1 MRLNKFIGDSF
12 LMILSSGI
20 AQVILIITTP
30 IITRLYS
37 PAEFGEF
44 TIFSNIAM
52 ILIPI
57 INARYDLLIV
67 NAKNDRSANIL
78 SQISFLI
85 SLLILLI
92 LIPILAISAWLYPNF
107 ILDFIFIIIM
117 LFLVS
122 LTNIFTNYL
131 NKERKYKVLS
141 LINVFRAGSMAL
153 LQIIFGLLSLGSL
166 GLIIGFSLSYI
177 TGITLGYKTFK
188 KHFNI
193 VRNKEETKALFLEN
207 KNQLVY
213 STPSILLNSLS
224 FSVVVFFIGILYTN
238 TEVGIYGMAIRVLGI
253 PVTIISLGLSKIFM
267 QQANDYYIER
277 GNFRNLLLKFSSTL
291 VIVSIILYVPLYLFS
306 EELVNILLG
315 HSWVDAITVIKIVI
329 PLFVIRLIV
338 STVSLSVIVLQK
350 QQLELILQA
359 LFLIGTTVTF
369 VISKMLNL
377 TFLNFVSINTAVLIV
392 SYMIFFIALY
402 YFAKNKQFK
411 NSWSKFINKKDVD

>member
-153 LQIIFGLLSLGSL
+153 LQIIFGLLSLGGL

-411 NSWSKFINKKDVD
+411 NS

>member
-37 PAEFGEF
+37 PTEFGEF

-67 NAKNDRSANIL
+67 NTRNDRSANIL

-92 LIPILAISAWLYPNF
+92 LIPIFAISAWLYPNF

-153 LQIIFGLLSLGSL
+153 LQIIFGLLALGSL

-177 TGITLGYKTFK
+177 AGITLGYKTFK

-193 VRNKEETKALFLEN
+193 VRDKEETKALFLEN

-267 QQANDYYIER
+267 QQANDYYIEY
-277 GNFRNLLLKFSSTL
+277 GNFRNLLLKFSSIL

-359 LFLIGTTVTF
+359 LFLIGTTATF

-377 TFLNFVSINTAVLIV
+377 TFLNFVSINTVVLIV

-411 NSWSKFINKKDVD
+411 NS

>member
-20 AQVILIITTP
+20 TQVILIITTP

-37 PAEFGEF
+37 PTEFGEF

-67 NAKNDRSANIL
+67 NTKNDRSANIL

-92 LIPILAISAWLYPNF
+92 LIPIFAISAWLYPNF

-153 LQIIFGLLSLGSL
+153 LQIIFGLLALGSL

-177 TGITLGYKTFK
+177 AGITLGYKTFK

-193 VRNKEETKALFLEN
+193 VRDKEETKALFLEN

-267 QQANDYYIER
+267 QQANDYYIEY
-277 GNFRNLLLKFSSTL
+277 GNFRNLLLKFSSIL

-359 LFLIGTTVTF
+359 LFLIGTTATF

-377 TFLNFVSINTAVLIV
+377 TFLNFVSINTVVLIV

-411 NSWSKFINKKDVD
+411 NS

>member
-12 LMILSSGI
+12 LMILNSGI

-37 PAEFGEF
+37 PTEFGEF

-67 NAKNDRSANIL
+67 NTKNDRSANIL

-92 LIPILAISAWLYPNF
+92 LIPIFAISAWLYPNF

-153 LQIIFGLLSLGSL
+153 LQIIFGLLALGSL

-177 TGITLGYKTFK
+177 AGITLGYKTFK

-193 VRNKEETKALFLEN
+193 VRDKEETKALFLEN

-267 QQANDYYIER
+267 QQANDYYIEY
-277 GNFRNLLLKFSSTL
+277 GNFRNLLLKFSSIL

-359 LFLIGTTVTF
+359 LFLIGTTATF

-377 TFLNFVSINTAVLIV
+377 TFLNFVSINTVVLIV

-411 NSWSKFINKKDVD
+411 NS

>member
-37 PAEFGEF
+37 PTEFGEF

-67 NAKNDRSANIL
+67 NTKNDRSANIL

-92 LIPILAISAWLYPNF
+92 LIPIFAISAWLYPNF

-141 LINVFRAGSMAL
+141 LINVFRAGAMAL
-153 LQIIFGLLSLGSL
+153 LQIIFGLLALGSL

-177 TGITLGYKTFK
+177 AGITLGYKTFK

-193 VRNKEETKALFLEN
+193 VRDKEETKALFLEN

-267 QQANDYYIER
+267 QQANDYYIEH
-277 GNFRNLLLKFSSTL
+277 GNFRNLLLKFSSIL

-377 TFLNFVSINTAVLIV
+377 TFLNFVSINTVVLIV

-411 NSWSKFINKKDVD
+411 NS

>member
-1 MRLNKFIGDSF
+1 MKINKFISDSF

-20 AQVILIITTP
+20 AQIILIVTTP

-67 NAKNDRSANIL
+67 NAKNDRIANIL

-85 SLLILLI
+85 SLVIILI
-92 LIPILAISAWLYPNF
+92 LIPVFMVSALLFPNF

-141 LINVFRAGSMAL
+141 LINVFRAASMAL
-153 LQIIFGLLSLGSL
+153 LQIIFGCLAFGSL

-177 TGITLGYKTFK
+177 AGLTLGYRTFK

-193 VRNKEETKALFLEN
+193 VKDKEEAKEIFLEN

-267 QQANDYYIER
+267 QQANDYYIEY
-277 GNFRNLLLKFSSTL
+277 GNFRNLLLKFSSAL
-291 VIVSIILYVPLYLFS
+291 IIVSIILYVPLYLFS

-315 HSWVDAITVIKIVI
+315 KNWVDAIIVIKIVI
-329 PLFVIRLIV
+329 PLFVVRLIV

-359 LFLIGTTVTF
+359 LFLVGTTITF
-369 VISKMLNL
+369 IISKIFSLI
-377 TFLNFVSINTAVLIV
+377 FLNFVSINTIVLV
-392 SYMIFFIALY
+392 FSYIIFFIALF
-402 YFAKNKQFK
+402 YFAKNKRFK
-411 NSWSKFINKKDVD
+411 ET

>member
-213 STPSILLNSLS
+213 STPSI
-224 FSVVVFFIGILYTN
+224 
-238 TEVGIYGMAIRVLGI
+238 
-253 PVTIISLGLSKIFM
+253 
-267 QQANDYYIER
+267 
-277 GNFRNLLLKFSSTL
+277 
-291 VIVSIILYVPLYLFS
+291 
-306 EELVNILLG
+306 
-315 HSWVDAITVIKIVI
+315 
-329 PLFVIRLIV
+329 
-338 STVSLSVIVLQK
+338 
-350 QQLELILQA
+350 
-359 LFLIGTTVTF
+359 
-369 VISKMLNL
+369 
-377 TFLNFVSINTAVLIV
+377 
-392 SYMIFFIALY
+392 
-402 YFAKNKQFK
+402 
-411 NSWSKFINKKDVD
+411 

>member
-37 PAEFGEF
+37 PTEFGEF

-67 NAKNDRSANIL
+67 NTKNDRSANIL

-92 LIPILAISAWLYPNF
+92 LIPIFAISAWLYPNF

-153 LQIIFGLLSLGSL
+153 LQIIFGLLALGSL

-177 TGITLGYKTFK
+177 AGITLGYKTFK

-193 VRNKEETKALFLEN
+193 VRDKEETKALFLEN

-267 QQANDYYIER
+267 QQANDYYIEH
-277 GNFRNLLLKFSSTL
+277 GNFRNLLLKFSSIL

-338 STVSLSVIVLQK
+338 STVSLSVILLQK

-377 TFLNFVSINTAVLIV
+377 TFLNFVSINTVVLIL

-411 NSWSKFINKKDVD
+411 NS

>member
-37 PAEFGEF
+37 PTEFGEF

-67 NAKNDRSANIL
+67 NTKNDRSANIL

-92 LIPILAISAWLYPNF
+92 LIPIFAISAWLYLNF

-153 LQIIFGLLSLGSL
+153 LQIIFGLLALGSL

-177 TGITLGYKTFK
+177 SGITLGYKTFK

-193 VRNKEETKALFLEN
+193 VRDKEETKALFLEN

-267 QQANDYYIER
+267 QQANDYYIEH
-277 GNFRNLLLKFSSTL
+277 GNFRNLLLKFSSIL

-377 TFLNFVSINTAVLIV
+377 TFLNFVSINTVVLIV

-411 NSWSKFINKKDVD
+411 NS

>member
-37 PAEFGEF
+37 PTEFGEF

-67 NAKNDRSANIL
+67 NTKNDRSANIL

-92 LIPILAISAWLYPNF
+92 LIPIFAISAWLYPNF

-153 LQIIFGLLSLGSL
+153 LQIIFGLLALGSL

-177 TGITLGYKTFK
+177 AGITLGYKTFK

-193 VRNKEETKALFLEN
+193 VRDKEETKALFLEN

-253 PVTIISLGLSKIFM
+253 PVAIISLGLSKIFM
-267 QQANDYYIER
+267 QQANDYYIEY
-277 GNFRNLLLKFSSTL
+277 GNFRNLLLKFSSIL

-359 LFLIGTTVTF
+359 LFLIGTTATF

-377 TFLNFVSINTAVLIV
+377 TFLNFVSINTVVLIV

-411 NSWSKFINKKDVD
+411 NS

>member
-153 LQIIFGLLSLGSL
+153 LQIIFGLLSLGIL

-411 NSWSKFINKKDVD
+411 NS

>member
-37 PAEFGEF
+37 PTEFGEF

-67 NAKNDRSANIL
+67 NTKNDRSANIL

-92 LIPILAISAWLYPNF
+92 LIPIFAISAWLYPNF

-131 NKERKYKVLS
+131 NKKRKYKVLS

-153 LQIIFGLLSLGSL
+153 LQIIFGLLALGSL

-177 TGITLGYKTFK
+177 AGITLGYKTFK

-193 VRNKEETKALFLEN
+193 VRDKEETKALFLEN

-267 QQANDYYIER
+267 QQANDYYIEH
-277 GNFRNLLLKFSSTL
+277 GNFRNLLLKFSSIL

-377 TFLNFVSINTAVLIV
+377 TFLNFVSINTVVLIL

-411 NSWSKFINKKDVD
+411 NS

>member
-37 PAEFGEF
+37 PTEFGEF

-67 NAKNDRSANIL
+67 NTKNDRSANIL

-92 LIPILAISAWLYPNF
+92 LIPIFAISAWLYPNF

-153 LQIIFGLLSLGSL
+153 LQIIFGLLALGSL

-177 TGITLGYKTFK
+177 AGITLGYKTFK

-193 VRNKEETKALFLEN
+193 VRDKEETKALFLEN

-267 QQANDYYIER
+267 QQANDYYIEY
-277 GNFRNLLLKFSSTL
+277 GNFRNLLFKFSSIL

-359 LFLIGTTVTF
+359 LFLIGTTATF

-377 TFLNFVSINTAVLIV
+377 TFLNFVSINTVVLIV

-411 NSWSKFINKKDVD
+411 NS

>member
-37 PAEFGEF
+37 PTEFGEF

-67 NAKNDRSANIL
+67 NTKNDRSANIL

-92 LIPILAISAWLYPNF
+92 LIPIFAISAWLYPNF

-153 LQIIFGLLSLGSL
+153 LQIIFGLLALGSL

-177 TGITLGYKTFK
+177 AGITLGYKTFK

-193 VRNKEETKALFLEN
+193 VRDKEETKALFLEN

-267 QQANDYYIER
+267 QQANDYYIEY
-277 GNFRNLLLKFSSTL
+277 GNFRNLLLKFSSIL

-359 LFLIGTTVTF
+359 LFLIGTTAIF

-377 TFLNFVSINTAVLIV
+377 TFLNFVSINTVVLIV

-411 NSWSKFINKKDVD
+411 NS

>member
-37 PAEFGEF
+37 PTEFGEF

-67 NAKNDRSANIL
+67 NTKNDRSANIL

-92 LIPILAISAWLYPNF
+92 LIPIFAISAWLYPNF

-153 LQIIFGLLSLGSL
+153 LQIIFGLLALGSL

-177 TGITLGYKTFK
+177 AGITLGYKTFK

-193 VRNKEETKALFLEN
+193 VRDKEETKALFLEN

-267 QQANDYYIER
+267 QQANDYYIEH
-277 GNFRNLLLKFSSTL
+277 GNFRNLLLKFSFIL
-291 VIVSIILYVPLYLFS
+291 VIVSIILYVSLYLFS

-359 LFLIGTTVTF
+359 LFLIGTTATF

-377 TFLNFVSINTAVLIV
+377 TFLNFVSINTIVLIV

-411 NSWSKFINKKDVD
+411 NS

>member
-37 PAEFGEF
+37 PTEFGEF
-44 TIFSNIAM
+44 TIFLNIAM

-67 NAKNDRSANIL
+67 NTKNDRSANIL

-92 LIPILAISAWLYPNF
+92 LIPIFAISAWLYPNF

-153 LQIIFGLLSLGSL
+153 LQIIFGLLALGSL

-177 TGITLGYKTFK
+177 AGITLGYKTFK

-193 VRNKEETKALFLEN
+193 VRDKEETKALFLEN

-267 QQANDYYIER
+267 QQANDYYIEY
-277 GNFRNLLLKFSSTL
+277 GNFRNLLLKFSSIL

-359 LFLIGTTVTF
+359 LFLIGTTATF

-377 TFLNFVSINTAVLIV
+377 TFLNFVSINTVVLIV

-411 NSWSKFINKKDVD
+411 NS

>member
-37 PAEFGEF
+37 PTEFGEL

-67 NAKNDRSANIL
+67 NTKNDRSANIL

-92 LIPILAISAWLYPNF
+92 LIPICAISAWLYPNF

-153 LQIIFGLLSLGSL
+153 LQIIFGLLALGSL

-177 TGITLGYKTFK
+177 AGITLGYKTFK

-193 VRNKEETKALFLEN
+193 VRDKEETKALFLEN

-267 QQANDYYIER
+267 QQANDYYIEH
-277 GNFRNLLLKFSSTL
+277 GNFRNLLLKFSSIL

-359 LFLIGTTVTF
+359 LFLIGTTATF

-377 TFLNFVSINTAVLIV
+377 TFLNFVSINTVVLIV

-411 NSWSKFINKKDVD
+411 NS

>member
-377 TFLNFVSINTAVLIV
+377 TFLNFVSINTTVLIV

-402 YFAKNKQFK
+402 YFAENKQFK
-411 NSWSKFINKKDVD
+411 NS

>member
-44 TIFSNIAM
+44 TIFLNIAM

-411 NSWSKFINKKDVD
+411 NS

>member
-1 MRLNKFIGDSF
+1 MKINKFIGDSF

-20 AQVILIITTP
+20 AQIILIVTTP

-67 NAKNDRSANIL
+67 NAKNDRIANIL

-85 SLLILLI
+85 SLVIILI
-92 LIPILAISAWLYPNF
+92 LIPVFIVSALLFPNF

-141 LINVFRAGSMAL
+141 LINVFRAASMSL
-153 LQIIFGLLSLGSL
+153 LQIIFGFLAFGSL
-166 GLIIGFSLSYI
+166 GLIVGFSLSYI
-177 TGITLGYKTFK
+177 AGLTLGYRTFK

-193 VRNKEETKALFLEN
+193 VKDKEEAKAIFIEN

-267 QQANDYYIER
+267 QQANDYYIEH
-277 GNFRNLLLKFSSTL
+277 GNFRNLLLKFSSAL
-291 VIVSIILYVPLYLFS
+291 IIVSIILYVPLYLFS

-315 HSWVDAITVIKIVI
+315 HSWVDAIIVIKIVI
-329 PLFVIRLIV
+329 PLFVVRLIV

-359 LFLIGTTVTF
+359 LFLVGTTITF
-369 VISKMLNL
+369 IISKIFSL
-377 TFLNFVSINTAVLIV
+377 TFLNFVSINTIVLVI
-392 SYMIFFIALY
+392 SYAIFFIALF
-402 YFAKNKQFK
+402 YFAKNKRFK
-411 NSWSKFINKKDVD
+411 ET

>member
-37 PAEFGEF
+37 PTEFGEF

-67 NAKNDRSANIL
+67 NTKNDRSANIL

-92 LIPILAISAWLYPNF
+92 LIPIFAISAWSYPNF

-153 LQIIFGLLSLGSL
+153 LQIIFGLLALGSL

-177 TGITLGYKTFK
+177 AGITLGYKTFK

-193 VRNKEETKALFLEN
+193 VRDKEETKALFLEN

-267 QQANDYYIER
+267 QQANDYYIEY
-277 GNFRNLLLKFSSTL
+277 GNFRNLLLKFSSIL

-359 LFLIGTTVTF
+359 LFLIGTTATF

-377 TFLNFVSINTAVLIV
+377 TFLNFVSINTVVLIV

-411 NSWSKFINKKDVD
+411 NS

>member
-1 MRLNKFIGDSF
+1 
-12 LMILSSGI
+12 
-20 AQVILIITTP
+20 
-30 IITRLYS
+30 TRLYS
-37 PAEFGEF
+37 PTEFGEF

-67 NAKNDRSANIL
+67 NTKNDRSANIL

-92 LIPILAISAWLYPNF
+92 LIPIFAISAWLYPNF

-153 LQIIFGLLSLGSL
+153 LQIIFGLLALGSL

-177 TGITLGYKTFK
+177 AGITLGYKTFK

-193 VRNKEETKALFLEN
+193 VRDKEETKALFLEN

-267 QQANDYYIER
+267 QQANDYYIEY
-277 GNFRNLLLKFSSTL
+277 GNFRNLLLKFSSIL

-359 LFLIGTTVTF
+359 LFLIGTTATF

-377 TFLNFVSINTAVLIV
+377 TFLNFVSINTVVLIV

-411 NSWSKFINKKDVD
+411 NS

>member
-37 PAEFGEF
+37 PTEFGEF

-67 NAKNDRSANIL
+67 NTKNDRSANIL

-92 LIPILAISAWLYPNF
+92 LIPIFAISAWLYPNF

-153 LQIIFGLLSLGSL
+153 LQIIFGLLALGSL

-177 TGITLGYKTFK
+177 AGITLGYKTFK

-193 VRNKEETKALFLEN
+193 VRDKEETKALFLEN

-267 QQANDYYIER
+267 QQANDYYIEY
-277 GNFRNLLLKFSSTL
+277 GNFRNLLLKFSSIL

-329 PLFVIRLIV
+329 PLFVIRLMV
-338 STVSLSVIVLQK
+338 STISLSVIVLQK

-359 LFLIGTTVTF
+359 LFLIGTTATF

-377 TFLNFVSINTAVLIV
+377 TFLNFVSINTIVLIV

-411 NSWSKFINKKDVD
+411 NS

>member
-37 PAEFGEF
+37 PTEFGEF

-67 NAKNDRSANIL
+67 NTKNDRSANIL

-92 LIPILAISAWLYPNF
+92 LIPIFTISAWLYPNF

-153 LQIIFGLLSLGSL
+153 LQIIFGLLALGSL

-177 TGITLGYKTFK
+177 AGITLGYKTFK

-193 VRNKEETKALFLEN
+193 VRDKEETKALFLEN

-267 QQANDYYIER
+267 QQANDYYIEH
-277 GNFRNLLLKFSSTL
+277 GNFRNLLLKFSSIL

-359 LFLIGTTVTF
+359 LFLIGTTATF

-377 TFLNFVSINTAVLIV
+377 TFLNFVSINTIVLIV

-411 NSWSKFINKKDVD
+411 NS

>member
-92 LIPILAISAWLYPNF
+92 LIPIFAISAWLYPNF

-177 TGITLGYKTFK
+177 TGITLEYKTFK

-411 NSWSKFINKKDVD
+411 NS

>member
-122 LTNIFTNYL
+122 LTNIFTNHL

-411 NSWSKFINKKDVD
+411 NS

>member
-37 PAEFGEF
+37 PTEFGEF

-67 NAKNDRSANIL
+67 NTKNDRSANIL

-92 LIPILAISAWLYPNF
+92 LIPIFAISAWLYPNF

-153 LQIIFGLLSLGSL
+153 LQIIFGLLALGSL

-177 TGITLGYKTFK
+177 ASITLGYKTFK

-193 VRNKEETKALFLEN
+193 VRDKEETKALFLEN

-267 QQANDYYIER
+267 QQANDYYIEY
-277 GNFRNLLLKFSSTL
+277 GNFRNLLLKFSSIL

-359 LFLIGTTVTF
+359 LFLIGTTATF

-377 TFLNFVSINTAVLIV
+377 TFLNFVSINTVVLIV

-411 NSWSKFINKKDVD
+411 NS

>member
-37 PAEFGEF
+37 PTEFGEF

-67 NAKNDRSANIL
+67 NTKNDRSANIL

-92 LIPILAISAWLYPNF
+92 LIPIFAISAWLYPNF

-153 LQIIFGLLSLGSL
+153 LQIIFGLLALGSL

-177 TGITLGYKTFK
+177 AGITLGYKTFK

-193 VRNKEETKALFLEN
+193 VRDKEETKALFLEN

-267 QQANDYYIER
+267 QQANDYYIEH
-277 GNFRNLLLKFSSTL
+277 GNFRNLLLKFSSIL

-377 TFLNFVSINTAVLIV
+377 TFLNFVSINTVVLIV
-392 SYMIFFIALY
+392 SFMIFFIALY

-411 NSWSKFINKKDVD
+411 NS

>member
-37 PAEFGEF
+37 PTEFGEF

-67 NAKNDRSANIL
+67 NTKNDRSANIL

-92 LIPILAISAWLYPNF
+92 LIPIFAISACLHPNF

-153 LQIIFGLLSLGSL
+153 LQIIFGLLALGSL

-177 TGITLGYKTFK
+177 AGITLGYKTFK

-193 VRNKEETKALFLEN
+193 VRDKEETKALFLEN

-267 QQANDYYIER
+267 QQANDYYIEH
-277 GNFRNLLLKFSSTL
+277 GNFRNLLLKFSSIL

-359 LFLIGTTVTF
+359 LFLIGTTATF

-377 TFLNFVSINTAVLIV
+377 TFLNFVSINTIVLIV

-411 NSWSKFINKKDVD
+411 NS

>member
-37 PAEFGEF
+37 PTEFGEF

-67 NAKNDRSANIL
+67 NTKNDRSANIL

-92 LIPILAISAWLYPNF
+92 LIPIFAISAWLYPNF

-153 LQIIFGLLSLGSL
+153 LQIIFGLLALGSL

-177 TGITLGYKTFK
+177 AGITLGYKTFK

-193 VRNKEETKALFLEN
+193 VRDKEETKALFLEN

-224 FSVVVFFIGILYTN
+224 FSVVVLFIGILYTN

-267 QQANDYYIER
+267 QQANDYYIEH
-277 GNFRNLLLKFSSTL
+277 GNFRNLLLKFSSIL

-369 VISKMLNL
+369 VISKMFNL
-377 TFLNFVSINTAVLIV
+377 TFLNFVSINTVVLIV

-411 NSWSKFINKKDVD
+411 NS

>member
-37 PAEFGEF
+37 PTEFGEF

-67 NAKNDRSANIL
+67 NTKNDRSANIL

-92 LIPILAISAWLYPNF
+92 LIPIFAISAWLYPNF
-107 ILDFIFIIIM
+107 ILDFIFIIII

-153 LQIIFGLLSLGSL
+153 LQIIFGLLALGSL

-177 TGITLGYKTFK
+177 AGITLGYKTFK

-193 VRNKEETKALFLEN
+193 VRDKEETKALFLEN

-267 QQANDYYIER
+267 QQANDYYIEY
-277 GNFRNLLLKFSSTL
+277 GNFRNLLLKFSSIL

-359 LFLIGTTVTF
+359 LFLIGTTATF

-377 TFLNFVSINTAVLIV
+377 TFLNFVSINTVVLIV

-411 NSWSKFINKKDVD
+411 NS

>member
-411 NSWSKFINKKDVD
+411 NS

>member
-377 TFLNFVSINTAVLIV
+377 NFLNFVSINTAVLIV

-411 NSWSKFINKKDVD
+411 NS

>member
-37 PAEFGEF
+37 PTEFGEF

-67 NAKNDRSANIL
+67 NTKNDRSANIL

-92 LIPILAISAWLYPNF
+92 LIPIFAISAWLYPNF

-153 LQIIFGLLSLGSL
+153 LQIIFGLLALGSL

-177 TGITLGYKTFK
+177 AGITLGYKTFK
-188 KHFNI
+188 KHFNT
-193 VRNKEETKALFLEN
+193 VRDKEETKALFLEN

-267 QQANDYYIER
+267 QQANDYYIEH
-277 GNFRNLLLKFSSTL
+277 GNFRNLLLKFSSIL

-377 TFLNFVSINTAVLIV
+377 TFLNFVSINTVVLIV

-411 NSWSKFINKKDVD
+411 NS

>member
-1 MRLNKFIGDSF
+1 MRLKKFIGDSF

-37 PAEFGEF
+37 PTEFGEF

-67 NAKNDRSANIL
+67 NTKNDRSANIL

-92 LIPILAISAWLYPNF
+92 LIPIFAISAWLYPNF

-153 LQIIFGLLSLGSL
+153 LQIIFGLLALGSL

-177 TGITLGYKTFK
+177 AGITLGYKTFK

-193 VRNKEETKALFLEN
+193 VRDKEETKALFLEN

-267 QQANDYYIER
+267 QQANDYYIEH
-277 GNFRNLLLKFSSTL
+277 GNFRNLLLKFSSIL

-359 LFLIGTTVTF
+359 LFLIGTTATF

-377 TFLNFVSINTAVLIV
+377 TFLNFVSINTIVLIV

-411 NSWSKFINKKDVD
+411 NS

>member
-37 PAEFGEF
+37 PTEFGEF

-67 NAKNDRSANIL
+67 NTKNDRSANIL

-92 LIPILAISAWLYPNF
+92 LIPIFAISAWLYPNF

-153 LQIIFGLLSLGSL
+153 LQIIFGLLALGSL

-177 TGITLGYKTFK
+177 AGITLGYKTFK

-193 VRNKEETKALFLEN
+193 VRDKEETKALFLEN

-267 QQANDYYIER
+267 QQANDYYIEY
-277 GNFRNLLLKFSSTL
+277 GNFRNLLLKFSSIL

-359 LFLIGTTVTF
+359 LFLIGTTATF

-377 TFLNFVSINTAVLIV
+377 T
-392 SYMIFFIALY
+392 
-402 YFAKNKQFK
+402 
-411 NSWSKFINKKDVD
+411 

>member
-1 MRLNKFIGDSF
+1 MRLKKFIGDSF

-37 PAEFGEF
+37 PTEFGEF

-67 NAKNDRSANIL
+67 NTKNDRSANIL

-92 LIPILAISAWLYPNF
+92 LIPIFAISAWLYPNF

-153 LQIIFGLLSLGSL
+153 LQIIFGLLALGSL

-177 TGITLGYKTFK
+177 AGITLGYKTFK

-193 VRNKEETKALFLEN
+193 VRDKEETKALFLEN

-267 QQANDYYIER
+267 QQANDYYIEH
-277 GNFRNLLLKFSSTL
+277 GNFRNLLLKFSSIL

-377 TFLNFVSINTAVLIV
+377 TFLNFVSINTVVLIV

-411 NSWSKFINKKDVD
+411 NS

>member
-37 PAEFGEF
+37 PTEFGEF

-67 NAKNDRSANIL
+67 NTKNDRSANIL

-92 LIPILAISAWLYPNF
+92 LIPIFAISAWLYPNF

-153 LQIIFGLLSLGSL
+153 LQIIFGLLALGSL

-177 TGITLGYKTFK
+177 AGITLGYKTFK

-193 VRNKEETKALFLEN
+193 VRDKEETKALFLEN

-267 QQANDYYIER
+267 QQANDYYIEH
-277 GNFRNLLLKFSSTL
+277 GSFRNLLLKFSSIL
-291 VIVSIILYVPLYLFS
+291 VIVSIILYMPLYLFS

-377 TFLNFVSINTAVLIV
+377 TFLNFVSINTVVLIV

-411 NSWSKFINKKDVD
+411 NS

>member
-37 PAEFGEF
+37 PTEFGEF

-67 NAKNDRSANIL
+67 NTKNDRSANIL

-92 LIPILAISAWLYPNF
+92 LIPIFAISAWLYPNF

-153 LQIIFGLLSLGSL
+153 LQIIFGLLALGSL

-177 TGITLGYKTFK
+177 AGITLGYKTFK

-193 VRNKEETKALFLEN
+193 VRDKEETKALFLEN

-267 QQANDYYIER
+267 QQANDYYIEH
-277 GNFRNLLLKFSSTL
+277 GNFRNLLLKFSSIL

-377 TFLNFVSINTAVLIV
+377 TFLNFVSINTVVLILA
-392 SYMIFFIALY
+392 YMIFFIALY

-411 NSWSKFINKKDVD
+411 NS

>member
-177 TGITLGYKTFK
+177 TGITLGHKTFK

-411 NSWSKFINKKDVD
+411 NS